1 VRFGEAP
8 IKSERSS
15 PPLAM
20 PWGGDAFDFFFGTS
34 VASMRLPDR
43 RCGTRR
49 LSQHKAS
56 GGPRGSDGRAGR
68 LHDSSS
74 GVDDL
79 AVAGPSPSCPTLLR
93 LSHPSVMTAA
103 ARARRGGMVPRH
115 LFDAPQALPGPSARR
130 HGDSGDHLSRVAMA
144 TRRARG
150 ERERA
155 LASRRPHQSN
165 PNRSRF
171 QPPPARSD
179 SIRNAVA

>member
-1 VRFGEAP
+1 
-8 IKSERSS
+8 
-15 PPLAM
+15 
-20 PWGGDAFDFFFGTS
+20 
-34 VASMRLPDR
+34 MRLPDR

-68 LHDSSS
+68 LHDNSS

-115 LFDAPQALPGPSARR
+115 LFDANISIYIRR
-130 HGDSGDHLSRVAMA
+130 
-144 TRRARG
+144 RRPAEILKRF
-150 ERERA
+150 RA
-155 LASRRPHQSN
+155 LQPGDTVIPVITYGELLWRREEPGASASGRSPLDDLINLIPIAAASSRRRRDPT
-165 PNRSRF
+165 
-171 QPPPARSD
+171 
-179 SIRNAVA
+179 IWNAVA